1 MSIRVLIVD
10 HHEQIRR
17 LVRAFFLSEFGFQ
30 ICGEAVDGYEAIMKA
45 QLLKPDLIVLEVA
58 IPPLN
63 GVEAAPKL
71 RKLLPKTP
79 IILFTLHGSLL
90 KGCDTQTVLWG
101 IAPALSRSG
110 DRAFLNGTWPCLGK
124 WITISAQS
132 PSISGKVAASMEEV
146 PQAAPRS
153 RSAHGIWAVRRVPL
167 EQDDGGWCG
176 PTALD
181 SPYRKQK
188 WAARWDLR

>member
-58 IPPLN
+58 IPGLN

-71 RKLLPKTP
+71 KKLLPKTP
-79 IILFTLHGSLL
+79 IILFTLHASLL
-90 KGCDTQTVLWG
+90 RGCDTREIGVDAVVAKQHGVY
-101 IAPALSRSG
+101 ALADSVKAVFKKRSPVTG
-110 DRAFLNGTWPCLGK
+110 AITRAVQNCTSFK
-124 WITISAQS
+124 
-132 PSISGKVAASMEEV
+132 
-146 PQAAPRS
+146 
-153 RSAHGIWAVRRVPL
+153 L
-167 EQDDGGWCG
+167 E
-176 PTALD
+176 
-181 SPYRKQK
+181 
-188 WAARWDLR
+188 